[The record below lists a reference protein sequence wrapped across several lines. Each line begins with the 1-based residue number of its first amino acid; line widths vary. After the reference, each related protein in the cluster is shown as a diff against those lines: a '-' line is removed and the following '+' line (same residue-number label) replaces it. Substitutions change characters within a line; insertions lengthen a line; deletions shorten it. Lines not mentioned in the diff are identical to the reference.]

1 MSGEDIDD
9 GFTAFWNAHRNRLG
23 RALVLAVGDPELG
36 WEAVDEAMVRAYE
49 RWPRVQGLADPPG
62 WVFRVG
68 LNWATSWR
76 RKAGR
81 RPVRPI
87 EQLDRA
93 YQDREVDVDLYRA
106 VARLPV
112 EQRAVVVL
120 RFFLDRPVEEVS
132 QVLQIAEGTVKSRLH
147 RAVATLSRSR
157 EVRT

>member
-1 MSGEDIDD
+1 M
-9 GFTAFWNAHRNRLG
+9 
-23 RALVLAVGDPELG
+23 LAVGDTDLG
-36 WEAVDEAMVRAYE
+36 WEAVDEAMARAYE
-49 RWPRVQGLADPPG
+49 RWPRVQHLADPAG

-76 RKAGR
+76 RKAER
-81 RPVRPI
+81 RPIRPI

-93 YQDREVDVDLYRA
+93 HHDRAVDVDLYSA

-132 QVLQIAEGTVKSRLH
+132 AVLQIAEGTVKSRLH
-147 RAVATLSRSR
+147 RALATLSRAR